1 MFKQWLTYNESFASE
16 RIFNQRDITQKSN
29 IGELLGFEKPLV
41 KYSQG
46 SIATLY
52 EHPTNKKLL
61 IKVTA
66 HESDILNIIKA
77 QRLKSPNV
85 VKVFSWKNKGLIKEL
100 PSLNSLAIIVE
111 KILGDSMVYTTSHF
125 FDLSLNGNFELAADW
140 LDSTVHKLQKA
151 ILDHYNKNNTEEHL
165 KLSSLF
171 RTLHELEKFYHIEL
185 SDFQDNI
192 LDAGDRYVIVD
203 MGF

>member
-16 RIFNQRDITQKSN
+16 RIFNQRDITQKSDV
-29 IGELLGFEKPLV
+29 GKLLGFEKPLA

-52 EHPTNKKLL
+52 EYPNKKNLL

-66 HESDILNIIKA
+66 HEDDVLNIVKA
-77 QRLKSPNV
+77 QRLKSSNV
-85 VKVFSWKNKGLIKEL
+85 VKAFSWKNKGLIKEL
-100 PSLNSLAIIVE
+100 PSLNSFAIIVE
-111 KILGDSMVYTTSHF
+111 KILGSSMVYTTSHF

-140 LDSTVHKLQKA
+140 LDSTVHKLQKT
-151 ILDHYNKNNTEEHL
+151 ILDYYNKNNTEEHL

-171 RTLHELEKFYHIEL
+171 KTLYKLDKFYHIEL